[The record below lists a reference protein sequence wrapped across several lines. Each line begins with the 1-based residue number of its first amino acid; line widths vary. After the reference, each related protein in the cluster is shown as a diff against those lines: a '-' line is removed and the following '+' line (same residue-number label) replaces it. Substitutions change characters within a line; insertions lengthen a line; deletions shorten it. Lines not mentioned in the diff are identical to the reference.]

1 MKKGSGKGESRREHN
16 PIKTV
21 SEEAA
26 TLASSLA
33 PLEEQE
39 NGERKAQSGAIRL
52 DTGKLEVP
60 KGFIE
65 EDKGDDG
72 FGLDRAVLLIM
83 ALALAFIAFIA
94 YLISVEPQR

>member
-1 MKKGSGKGESRREHN
+1 MKGESRREHN
-16 PIKTV
+16 PVKSM

-39 NGERKAQSGAIRL
+39 GGEQSRHPNGAIVL
-52 DTGKLEVP
+52 DTGKLELP

-65 EDKGDDG
+65 EDKGEDS
-72 FGLDRAVLLIM
+72 FGLDRVIVFIL

-94 YLISVEPQR
+94 YLISIEPSR

>member
-1 MKKGSGKGESRREHN
+1 MTKEKGESRREHN
-16 PIKTV
+16 PVMTR

-26 TLASSLA
+26 SLASTLA

-39 NGERKAQSGAIRL
+39 HGASKRGNGAILL
-52 DTGKLEVP
+52 DTGKLELP

-65 EDKGDDG
+65 EDKEEEG
-72 FGLDRAVLLIM
+72 FGLDRVVLFIM

-94 YLISVEPQR
+94 YLIYIEPSR

>member
-1 MKKGSGKGESRREHN
+1 MAMTGGKGESRREHN
-16 PIKTV
+16 PVRTK

-39 NGERKAQSGAIRL
+39 QGRGKRGNGAIVL
-52 DTGKLEVP
+52 DTGKLELP

-65 EDKGDDG
+65 EDKEEEG
-72 FGLDRAVLLIM
+72 FGLDRVIIFIL

-94 YLISVEPQR
+94 YLIHLES

>member
-1 MKKGSGKGESRREHN
+1 MKGESRREHN
-16 PIKTV
+16 PVKTI

-39 NGERKAQSGAIRL
+39 SDGRRAQGGAILL
-52 DTGKLEVP
+52 DTGKLELP

-65 EDKGDDG
+65 EDKEEES
-72 FGLDRAVLLIM
+72 FGLDRVVLFIM

-94 YLISVEPQR
+94 YLIYIEPSR